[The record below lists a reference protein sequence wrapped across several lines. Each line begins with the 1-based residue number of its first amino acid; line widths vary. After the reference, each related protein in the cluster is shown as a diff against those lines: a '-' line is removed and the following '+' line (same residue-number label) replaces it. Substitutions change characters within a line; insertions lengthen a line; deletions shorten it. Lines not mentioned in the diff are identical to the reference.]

1 MVCDDRDSYFEVLEK
16 VYEPF
21 KATCATRVD
30 SLKASLDELDRSG
43 TVGFGEVPV
52 LQKEEGLV
60 ILERVEG
67 DDADLSISMSDCSLL
82 GGLQQ
87 PQVEKLES
95 LFAPVQK
102 GFAIDRSNIAKLQI
116 EGDKIKEEHERR
128 NQECP
133 KLVIDW
139 DNDSASVNGKP
150 LSCRQF
156 ENDASC
162 IVEFVNS
169 FQLFSGDV
177 EGYQSDAWKIVVW
190 YFATPFFSHL
200 RNASLLSRRGC

>member
-102 GFAIDRSNIAKLQI
+102 RLCY
-116 EGDKIKEEHERR
+116 R
-128 NQECP
+128 
-133 KLVIDW
+133 
-139 DNDSASVNGKP
+139 
-150 LSCRQF
+150 
-156 ENDASC
+156 
-162 IVEFVNS
+162 
-169 FQLFSGDV
+169 
-177 EGYQSDAWKIVVW
+177 
-190 YFATPFFSHL
+190 
-200 RNASLLSRRGC
+200 